1 MTGDSRSDI
10 YVHTS
15 TGAASADVVFVA
27 DTLPVGASPTFSAYE
42 TSFS

>member
-10 YVHTS
+10 YVHMS
-15 TGAASADVVFVA
+15 TGAAAADVVFAA
-27 DTLPVGASPTFSAYE
+27 DMLPVGALPTFTAYE